1 MTAWFVLV
9 ESNTTGSG
17 QVFCARAR
25 ARGLRPIVLTAA
37 PGRYPYLDTDSVDRL
52 VVDTGDAAAVL
63 AACRS
68 LSRVVGITSSSE
80 YFIATAA
87 EVAADLGL
95 PGPDPVAVR
104 SCRDKAWQRATL
116 AGAGIAV
123 PGFRVV
129 TTDAVDGVLAAREL
143 GFPVV
148 VKPATGSGS
157 LGVRLCADEDEVARA
172 VGVLLAMTTDERGA
186 PREPV
191 VLVERFAR
199 GREFSVE
206 TVGDTVAGITGKH
219 LGAQPFFVETGH
231 DFPARVRDTERDELV
246 ETTLA
251 ALSALGVGWGA
262 AHTELRLT
270 PTGPVLIE
278 VNPRLAGGMIPAV
291 VAAATGLDLV
301 DACVARACG
310 EPPPTAVGGP
320 GAAAIRFVLARGPGV
335 VSAVS
340 GLREAAALPGVAAAR
355 VTTAVGARLGEPTG
369 SFQDRVGHVITTAA
383 TASTAAARAEA
394 ALAVVGVAVSRAA
407 RADAVR
413 LPR

>member
-1 MTAWFVLV
+1 MSDWFVLV

-25 ARGLRPIVLTAA
+25 ARGLRPVVLTCS
-37 PGRYPYLDTDSVDRL
+37 PGRYPYLDEDAIDRL
-52 VVDTGDAAAVL
+52 VVDTGDIEAVL
-63 AACRS
+63 ATCRT
-68 LSRVVGITSSSE
+68 LSRVAGVTSSSE

-87 EVAADLGL
+87 EVAARLGL

-104 SCRDKAWQRATL
+104 LCRDKAWQRRTL
-116 AGAGIAV
+116 AKAGIAV
-123 PGFRVV
+123 PGFRVI

-172 VGVLLAMTTDERGA
+172 VGLLLANTTDERGA

-206 TVGDTVAGITGKH
+206 TVGDTVAGVTGKH
-219 LGAQPFFVETGH
+219 LGVPPYFVETGH
-231 DFPARVRDTERDELV
+231 DFPARVRDSERDDLV
-246 ETTLA
+246 DTTRK
-251 ALSALGVGWGA
+251 ALEALGVGWGA

-270 PTGPVLIE
+270 PAGPVLIE

-301 DACVARACG
+301 DACVAHACG
-310 EPPPTAVGGP
+310 QPPPPAVGGP

-335 VSAVS
+335 VSAVT
-340 GLREAAALPGVAAAR
+340 GLSEAAALPGVAAAK

-369 SFQDRVGHVITTAA
+369 SFQDRVGHVITTGSA
-383 TASTAAARAEA
+383 TPTAAARAEA
-394 ALAVVGVAVSRAA
+394 ALAAVGVAVSRTTH
-407 RADAVR
+407 ADALR